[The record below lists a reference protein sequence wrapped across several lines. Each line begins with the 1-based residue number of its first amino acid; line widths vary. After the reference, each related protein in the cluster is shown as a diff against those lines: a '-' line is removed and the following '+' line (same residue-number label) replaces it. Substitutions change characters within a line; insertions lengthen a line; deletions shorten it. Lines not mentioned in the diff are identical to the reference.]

1 MHKPLLIHSIRQL
14 VTPTGRTARRGAAMN
29 TLVIIEDA
37 AVMVEQGIISAVG
50 DSATMRATLHTAQ
63 AFAAE
68 HPSAANAAVVEVEEF
83 DASGCVA
90 TPGFVDSH
98 THLVFAG
105 SRDHE
110 FAMRAEGKTYQE
122 IAAAGGGI
130 LSTMHATRAA
140 SREELT
146 ALALNRL
153 DALLRLGTTTV
164 EIKSGYGLDAASED
178 KLLRVIQDVRA
189 QHPLTIV
196 PTFLGAHAFA
206 PEFRHTPED
215 RERYVSLIIND
226 MLPRIYDE
234 ALAEF
239 CDVFCEQGYFT
250 LDQSERILRAA
261 QELGLGLK
269 LHADQLSA
277 FGAVELG
284 VRLGAISVD
293 HLECTTTAGIEALK
307 ASSTIATAL
316 PGASLF
322 LNHHYPP
329 ARAMIDAG
337 CAVALATDFN
347 PGSSMMYSMPL
358 MMSLACTQMRMTTA
372 EALTAATLNGAAAL
386 GLAHERGSLEPGKRA
401 DILLFR
407 VPNYRYISYH
417 VAENHLAHVIK
428 DGKHLRNAELLR
440 A

>member
-14 VTPTGRTARRGAAMN
+14 ATPKGHAALRGEAMN
-29 TLVIIEDA
+29 ALVTIENA
-37 AVMVEQGIISAVG
+37 AVMVEQGIITAVG
-50 DSATMRATLHTAQ
+50 DSATMLAKLRTAQ
-63 AFAAE
+63 AFATE
-68 HPSAANAAVVEVEEF
+68 HPSANNVAVVDVEEL

-105 SRDHE
+105 SREHE

-122 IAAAGGGI
+122 IANAGGGI
-130 LSTMHATRAA
+130 ISTMQATRAA
-140 SREELT
+140 SHEELT
-146 ALALNRL
+146 ALALARL
-153 DALLRLGTTTV
+153 DALIGLGTTTV
-164 EIKSGYGLDAASED
+164 EIKSGYGLDVASEH
-178 KLLRVIQDVRA
+178 KLLHVIQELRTR
-189 QHPLTIV
+189 HPLTIV

-215 RERYVSLIIND
+215 RERYVALIINE
-226 MLPRIYDE
+226 MLPYIRNN

-261 QELGLGLK
+261 QGLGFGLK

-277 FGAVELG
+277 FGALELG
-284 VRLGAISVD
+284 VRLGAVSLD
-293 HLECTTTAGIEALK
+293 HLECTTTTGIEALK
-307 ASSTIATAL
+307 TSATIATAL

-322 LNHHYPP
+322 LNHPYPP

-386 GLAHERGSLEPGKRA
+386 GLAHERGSIERGKRA
-401 DILLFR
+401 DIVLFR
-407 VPNYRYISYH
+407 VPDYRYISYH
-417 VAENHLAHVIK
+417 VAENHVAHVIK
-428 DGKHLRNAELLR
+428 DGKRWSNGA
-440 A
+440 